1 RYVTTVHTC
10 SLPIFKQLLFGNYE
24 LLHYGRA
31 VNAFLSNSNGLHG
44 GYLHRYITADLLIFN
59 RAFKLYKYAQLV
71 TGVDIGNILALGC
84 SEYNAANFNFLA
96 DLADHILHLVGNRQS
111 VHFFFQQL
119 IYRIQ
124 FVFKNKIEKLL
135 RSLLKIFIPSNK
147 IRFTVNFKC
156 SCFLAVIAYSRY

>member
-1 RYVTTVHTC
+1 
-10 SLPIFKQLLFGNYE
+10 
-24 LLHYGRA
+24 
-31 VNAFLSNSNGLHG
+31 
-44 GYLHRYITADLLIFN
+44 LLIFN

-111 VHFFFQQL
+111 AHFFFQQL

-135 RSLLKIFIPSNK
+135 RSLLKTFIPRTTIS
-147 IRFTVNFKC
+147 
-156 SCFLAVIAYSRY
+156 VI